1 VGIVASHIMII
12 GIEYSLCVR
21 SAAGYELNQNT
32 RYNRD
37 TINDK
42 REVLHEAYSG
52 YSFRCS
58 VFYDG
63 FG

>member
-1 VGIVASHIMII
+1 MII